1 MLRRYFTI
9 RVLLPTV
16 TGVMTVV
23 LVSMFAIM
31 ALRAIDR
38 REQARR
44 TPVAIDISYDLFAAI
59 QNFRL
64 ERGAVNRAIREPGI
78 AGSDV
83 LKEIVELRADS
94 ARSLASALRKLESFK
109 ADGVEQQIEEIE
121 RSLDAF
127 ATLRDGIDQ
136 ALLQAKDSR
145 PEFESGVWLGT
156 NAKLVR
162 TIDELSGILE
172 AELSLTD
179 PFVAEMIRVKQTV
192 WPVRSDSGDDR
203 LLIQNSVRGGEPLS
217 EAQRREM
224 EALAGRIDGA
234 WQLLRAE
241 AQRATTPAKLKE
253 AIKTA
258 DDVYFTKFRLLRNH
272 VIEELA
278 AGRKVDLAL
287 TDWQELSAA
296 SRLVIYNVAK
306 TALDLASVHATNES
320 AEAERELYLAAALMV
335 FFLGMGSL
343 TTWYVQN
350 RVVKPI
356 NKITQS
362 MRHVVDGNLSFEIPF
377 EDRVDEIGLLSKAL
391 RVFRD
396 TTIKKLDAEADNSA
410 LRAAKQEIAMERD
423 TAQRYLDVAGALIVV
438 LNPDATVRLINR
450 HGMGILGYSDPNDII
465 GKPWFNVF
473 IPERERDAV
482 REAHRRVMR
491 GEELGAEFQTLPV
504 LTRAGEERVLSWHH
518 SIATDDKGNFIGSIS
533 SGSDITERLRAEES
547 LRSSEDRFRSIVG
560 AVGEGIFI
568 VDAATGKFTEVNAP
582 GALMFGYAQED
593 MIGLDIE
600 AISSNEQPYTRTEAS
615 AWFEKA
621 VATAQTQ
628 QFDWH
633 GRRKDG
639 ALMWVE
645 VSIRFASISGKK
657 VVLAI
662 IRDVTDRRK
671 MEAQL
676 RQALKLEAI
685 GTLAGGVAH
694 ELNNLLQP
702 IIMMTELVLMDLPEE
717 SAHGSQLNRV
727 VDAGSKAA
735 EIVQRILAFG
745 RADEVSH
752 ALLDLAFVTR
762 EANAFIRTIL
772 PASIALK
779 VDIDES
785 VGTVR
790 GDKTQLTQ
798 VLINLATNARDA
810 IGANVGTVWVSLTK
824 ANLSQ
829 PIGKLQPGTQT
840 AIVTVRDSGSGM
852 DKATVDRIFEPF
864 FTTKGVGKGTGLG
877 LSVTHGIIAGHGGA
891 IQVSSEPGEGTSFSI
906 YLPIAEN
913 EQPLALAS

>member
-16 TGVMTVV
+16 TGIMTVM
-23 LVSMFAIM
+23 LVTIFAIF
-31 ALRAIDR
+31 ALQAIER

-59 QNFRL
+59 QNVRL
-64 ERGAVNRAIREPGI
+64 ERGAVNRALGAPGI

-83 LKEIVELRADS
+83 QNELATLRAAS
-94 ARSLASALRKLESFK
+94 ARSLDSAFKKLETFK
-109 ADGVEQQIEEIE
+109 ANGIEEQIEEIE
-121 RSLDAF
+121 RSRDAF
-127 ATLRDGIDQ
+127 MTVRPEVDQ
-136 ALLQAKDSR
+136 VMLQAMDAR
-145 PEFESGVWLGT
+145 PKAISGVWLGA

-162 TIDELSGILE
+162 AIDDLSAILE

-179 PFVAEMIRVKQTV
+179 PFVAEMIRVKQIV
-192 WPVRSDSGDDR
+192 WPVRSDTGDDR

-217 EAQRREM
+217 EVRRRE
-224 EALAGRIDGA
+224 ADTLAGRIDGA

-241 AQRATTPAKLKE
+241 AERATTPAKLKD

-258 DDVYFTKFRLLRNH
+258 DDVYFTTFRLLRKQ

-287 TDWQELSAA
+287 TDWQELSAV
-296 SRLVIYNVAK
+296 SREVIFQVAK
-306 TALDLASVHATNES
+306 TALDLGSAHATEES
-320 AEAERELYLAAALMV
+320 IQAERNLYLAAATMV
-335 FFLGMGSL
+335 FFLAMGSL
-343 TTWYVQN
+343 TTWYVLK
-350 RVVKPI
+350 RVVQPI

-362 MRHVVDGNLSFEIPF
+362 MRLVVDGDLSFEIPF
-377 EDRVDEIGLLSKAL
+377 EDRADEIGLLSRAL

-396 TTIKKLDAEADNSA
+396 TTIEKLHAEADNSA
-410 LRAAKQEIAMERD
+410 LRAAKQEIAKERD
-423 TAQRYLDVAGALIVV
+423 TAQTYLDVAGTLILV
-438 LNPDATVRLINR
+438 LNPDATVKLINR
-450 HGMGILGYSDPNDII
+450 HGARILGYARAEEII
-465 GKPWFNVF
+465 GKSWIDMF
-473 IPERERDAV
+473 IPQRERDVA
-482 REAHRRVMR
+482 REGLRQVMQ
-491 GEELGAEFQTLPV
+491 GEDVSSEFDSFPV
-504 LTRAGEERVLSWHH
+504 LTRSGEERVLSWHH
-518 SIATDDKGNFIGSIS
+518 SVVRDEDGRFIGSIS
-533 SGSDITERLRAEES
+533 SGTDITERLEAENS
-547 LRSSEDRFRSIVG
+547 LRASEDRFRSIVG

-568 VDAATGKFTEVNAP
+568 VDAASGKFTEVNVP
-582 GALMFGYAQED
+582 GALMFGYTPDD
-593 MIGLDIE
+593 MIGLNIE
-600 AISSNEQPYTRTEAS
+600 AISSNEAPYTRTEAS
-615 AWFEKA
+615 EWFEKA
-621 VATAQTQ
+621 AATAQTQ

-645 VSIRFASISGKK
+645 VSIRSASISGKK
-657 VVLAI
+657 VLLAI

-717 SAHGSQLNRV
+717 STHGSQLNRV

-752 ALLDLAFVTR
+752 ALLDLPLVTR

-772 PASIALK
+772 PSSIALN
-779 VDIDES
+779 VEIDDT
-785 VGTVR
+785 VGAVR

-810 IGANVGTVWVSLTK
+810 IGANVGAVWVSLAK
-824 ANLSQ
+824 ANLSH
-829 PIGKLQPGTQT
+829 PVGKLEPG
-840 AIVTVRDSGSGM
+840 AHAVITVRDSGSGM
-852 DKATVDRIFEPF
+852 DQATVDRIFEPF

-891 IQVSSEPGEGTSFSI
+891 IQVSSAPGEGTKFSI
-906 YLPIAEN
+906 YLPTAEN
-913 EQPLALAS
+913 EQPIALAS